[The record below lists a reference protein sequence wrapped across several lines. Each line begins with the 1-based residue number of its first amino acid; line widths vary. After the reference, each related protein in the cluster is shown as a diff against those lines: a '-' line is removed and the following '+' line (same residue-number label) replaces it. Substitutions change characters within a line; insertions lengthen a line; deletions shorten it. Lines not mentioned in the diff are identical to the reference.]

1 MKLFN
6 KFSKILLIVLISV
19 LFLGNGAQKKK
30 VDAAS
35 TYEEKV
41 QEYRAVWVSHFVGD
55 IASYKNETQY
65 KAEVDKLIAQLVE
78 WNMNAMV
85 FHVRTHN
92 NALYN
97 SKLNPLARWWD
108 GVDFDTFDPL
118 HYIIEQCHANG
129 IEFHA
134 WMNPYRITT
143 TGTYPMNSNETT
155 FPEGNPANDPSNFIT
170 VGNNII
176 LDPGIPENRD
186 FIVDTCME
194 LVENYDVDA
203 IHFDDYF
210 YISGADDTAT
220 RNKYNTD
227 GLSLGDFRR
236 KQVDLFIEQL
246 HNAISKYNSE
256 NNKAIEIGISP
267 SGVYR
272 NEGYSSSTIPQYDA
286 NGSLT
291 YPLGSNTAGFAHYDN
306 YLYSDT
312 KYWIDQEWIDYITP
326 QTYHATDNPSSPFGN
341 LVEWWN
347 WVVKNKK
354 VNLSFGIGIYMT
366 LGNDGGW
373 DTPDE
378 FEKQMLLEN
387 QAEYSKGL
395 CLYKYASLFSTSA
408 NMVSHVNA
416 MKSNWTKNIPSAIKP
431 QHTNLPEPVVEN
443 LNINGNLISWDKLD
457 NVRGYIV
464 WQVKKGSFVDTT
476 NISHL
481 YDYIQSTSIEV
492 EDGYDYYVSSVN
504 LANEISKP
512 VLASSLSE
520 TEQLVVAFNSI
531 KFPVTINDE
540 SYFNSLKARYDALTE
555 SDKAKVSNYILLET
569 AFEQL
574 ETIKSLST
582 DVEVFKQTLK
592 TEVLDKYLLP
602 LLYEGYSISWEYVDS
617 SDANLFDIETGEVL
631 VEYLATTIVEL
642 KYTMS
647 KNGVSI
653 SGTHNFNIGY
663 IKQSE
668 TGLIYRNTPNALN
681 KLEDPTANAN
691 FIGWAG
697 VALKFSLNG
706 IDYVYYPAEGNY
718 HDLTSSE
725 IPESKWPSC
734 GFIFRNVSSSSIIAS
749 GEDFVVNE
757 GNGYGYF
764 IVGSDGL
771 VNYCVSSASYSD
783 SITLKP
789 GEMIFIPNY
798 LNSKM
803 TDPILRCGTNIPVGT
818 KIELVTVKW
827 SEEDTNESLAQEIID
842 QIELIGNNITLDSK
856 DQVERAEKLYAA
868 ASPTVQ
874 AMVTNY
880 DKLVIIRGILDELI
894 ERNKEIETAK
904 QNAKNTIANY
914 LDRALY
920 SDTNQATIESLISSF
935 NSLVETKDTTSSIN
949 ELVNEYKIKLD
960 AVKTIKEEEAEI
972 IIDFRKDAIEEL
984 KLINKDIDLY
994 SKENQ
999 GKINAIISEYEILI
1013 NKAETTVEVLE
1024 LTATA
1029 SGLLKAIP
1037 TILDEAKSNA
1047 LKDIEAYYAGIDFT
1061 NYSSTNSSKIRV
1073 LIASAK
1079 AKINTAVTVEAINE
1093 LVTNLKKDVE
1103 AVETISSANAEL
1115 ENAKKDAI
1123 ASIKNYKNLDEYSD
1137 SQKEKIET
1145 IIEEYTT
1152 KINASTTVE
1161 NVNSLKEEAYLK
1173 MDEFEADPFE
1183 KLREEAYR
1191 KAVNYAEEKGIEKG
1205 NNQLTTLLEE
1215 LEKDLE
1221 KAKTST
1227 KIDELLDEF
1236 KMECDKLVDKKPG
1249 TISCLNATYISSI
1262 IMILSLSFI
1271 LISKK
1276 RH

>member
-30 VDAAS
+30 VEAAP

-55 IASYKNETQY
+55 IASYQNETQY

-118 HYIIEQCHANG
+118 NYIIEQCHANG

-176 LDPGIPENRD
+176 LDPGIPGNRD

-256 NNKAIEIGISP
+256 NNKAVEIGISP
-267 SGVYR
+267 SGVYQ
-272 NEGYSSSTIPQYDA
+272 NKSYSSSTIPQYDA

-373 DTPDE
+373 DTADE

-416 MKSNWTKNIPSAIKP
+416 MKRNWTKNIPSAIKP

-443 LNINGNLISWDKLD
+443 LNINGNLITWDKLD

-540 SYFNSLKARYDALTE
+540 SYLNSLKTRYDALTE
-555 SDKAKVSNYILLET
+555 SDKAKVSNYSLLES
-569 AFEQL
+569 ALEQL
-574 ETIKSLST
+574 ATVKALEIDAKLF
-582 DVEVFKQTLK
+582 EKTLK
-592 TEVLDKYLLP
+592 TDILDKYLLP
-602 LLYEGYSISWEYVDS
+602 LLYERYSVSWEYVNS
-617 SDANLFDIETGEVL
+617 SDASLFNIETGEVL
-631 VEYLATTIVEL
+631 VEYLATTIVKL
-642 KYTMS
+642 KYTMTQ
-647 KNGVSI
+647 NGVSY
-653 SGTHNFNIGY
+653 SGTHDLNIGY

-681 KLEDPTANAN
+681 KLEDPTANAS

-725 IPESKWPSC
+725 IPEYKWPSC
-734 GFIFRNVSSSSIIAS
+734 GFIFRNVSSSSITTS
-749 GEDFVVNE
+749 GKDLVVNE
-757 GNGYGYF
+757 ADGYGYF
-764 IVGSDGL
+764 IVGSDGV

-803 TDPILRCGTNIPVGT
+803 TDSILKCGTNLPVGT
-818 KIELVTVKW
+818 KVELVTVKW

-856 DQVERAEKLYAA
+856 DQVERAEKMYASA
-868 ASPTVQ
+868 NPTVQ

-880 DKLVIIRGILDELI
+880 DKLVIIRDILDELI
-894 ERNKEIETAK
+894 ERNKEVENAK
-904 QNAKNTIANY
+904 QNAKETISNY
-914 LDRALY
+914 LDKSLY
-920 SDTNQATIESLISSF
+920 SETNQKTIDSLISSF
-935 NSLVETKDTTSSIN
+935 NSLVETKDTTGAV
-949 ELVNEYKIKLD
+949 EQLVKEFKVKLD
-960 AVKTIKEEEAEI
+960 EVKTQKEEDAEI
-972 IIDFRKDAIEEL
+972 IVEFRKDAIDEL
-984 KLINKDIDLY
+984 KQIIQEIDLY

-999 GKINAIISEYEILI
+999 EKINTIITTYEVLI
-1013 NKAETTVEVLE
+1013 NNAETTIKVLE
-1024 LTATA
+1024 LVNEA
-1029 SGLLKAIP
+1029 SGLLKNIP
-1037 TILDEAKSNA
+1037 TALAEAKAQA
-1047 LKDIEAYYAGIDFT
+1047 LEDIEVYYANIDLT
-1061 NYSSTNSSKIRV
+1061 NYTGSNSSKIRV

-1079 AKINTAVTVEAINE
+1079 AKVNSAKTIKEVEE
-1093 LVTNLKKDVE
+1093 LVTNLKKDIE
-1103 AVETISSANAEL
+1103 AIETISSTQEQL
-1115 ENAKKDAI
+1115 ENVKKEAI
-1123 ASIKNYKNLDEYSD
+1123 EDIENYKNLDDYTASDKEEIEALIDEY
-1137 SQKEKIET
+1137 KV
-1145 IIEEYTT
+1145 
-1152 KINASTTVE
+1152 KINAATTLE
-1161 NVNSLKEEAYLK
+1161 NVTSLKEEAYSK
-1173 MDEFEADPFE
+1173 MDEYEADPFG
-1183 KLREEAYR
+1183 KLREEAYK
-1191 KAVNYAEEKGIEKG
+1191 KAVQYAEEKGIKEG
-1205 NNQLTTLLEE
+1205 NNQLTTLLEK
-1215 LEKDLE
+1215 LEEDLE
-1221 KAKTST
+1221 NAKTST

-1236 KMECDKLVDKKPG
+1236 KLECDKLTKDNNMSF
-1249 TISCLNATYISSI
+1249 SCMNATYVSSI
-1262 IMILSLSFI
+1262 ILIFSLAFV

-1276 RH
+1276 R

>member
-30 VDAAS
+30 VEAAP

-143 TGTYPMNSNETT
+143 TGSYPMNSNETT

-176 LDPGIPENRD
+176 LDPGIPGNRD

-220 RNKYNTD
+220 RNKYNTE

-373 DTPDE
+373 DTADE

-416 MKSNWTKNIPSAIKP
+416 MKRNWTKNIPSAIKP

-443 LNINGNLISWDKLD
+443 LNINGNLITWDKLD

-531 KFPVTINDE
+531 KFPVTINDD
-540 SYFNSLKARYDALTE
+540 SYLNSLKARYDALTE
-555 SDKAKVSNYILLET
+555 TDKAKVSNYSLLES
-569 AFEQL
+569 ALEQL
-574 ETIKSLST
+574 ATVKALEIDAKLF
-582 DVEVFKQTLK
+582 EKTLK
-592 TEVLDKYLLP
+592 TDVLDKYLLP
-602 LLYEGYSISWEYVDS
+602 LLYERYSVSWEYVNS
-617 SDANLFDIETGEVL
+617 SDASLFNIETGEVL
-631 VEYLATTIVEL
+631 VEYLATTIVKL
-642 KYTMS
+642 KYTMTQ
-647 KNGVSI
+647 NGVSY
-653 SGTHNFNIGY
+653 SGTHDLNIGY

-681 KLEDPTANAN
+681 KLEDPTANAS

-725 IPESKWPSC
+725 IPEYKWPSC
-734 GFIFRNVSSSSIIAS
+734 GFIFRNVSSSSITTS
-749 GEDFVVNE
+749 GKDLVVNE
-757 GNGYGYF
+757 ADGYGYF
-764 IVGSDGL
+764 IVGSDGV

-803 TDPILRCGTNIPVGT
+803 TDSILKCGTNLPVGT
-818 KIELVTVKW
+818 KVELVTVKW

-856 DQVERAEKLYAA
+856 DQVERAEKMYASA
-868 ASPTVQ
+868 NPTVQ

-880 DKLVIIRGILDELI
+880 DKLVIIRDILDELI
-894 ERNKEIETAK
+894 ERNKEVENAK
-904 QNAKNTIANY
+904 QNAKNTISSY
-914 LDRALY
+914 LDKSLY
-920 SDTNQATIESLISSF
+920 SETNQKTIDSLISSF
-935 NSLVETKDTTSSIN
+935 NSLVETKDTTGAV
-949 ELVNEYKIKLD
+949 EQLVKEFKVKLD
-960 AVKTIKEEEAEI
+960 EVKTQKEEDAEI
-972 IIDFRKDAIEEL
+972 IVEFRKDAIAEL
-984 KLINKDIDLY
+984 KQIIQEIDLY

-999 GKINAIISEYEILI
+999 EKINTIITTYEALI
-1013 NKAETTVEVLE
+1013 NNAETTIKVLE
-1024 LTATA
+1024 LVNEA
-1029 SGLLKAIP
+1029 SGLLKNIP
-1037 TILDEAKSNA
+1037 TALAEAKVQA
-1047 LKDIEAYYAGIDFT
+1047 LEDIEVYYATIDLA
-1061 NYSSTNSSKIRV
+1061 NYSGSNSSKIRV

-1079 AKINTAVTVEAINE
+1079 AKVNSAKTIKEVEE
-1093 LVTNLKKDVE
+1093 LVTNLKKDIE
-1103 AVETISSANAEL
+1103 AIETISSTQEQL
-1115 ENAKKDAI
+1115 ENVKKEAI
-1123 ASIKNYKNLDEYSD
+1123 EAIENYKNLDDYNASD
-1137 SQKEKIET
+1137 KEAIEAL
-1145 IIEEYTT
+1145 IEEYKV
-1152 KINASTTVE
+1152 KINAATTLE
-1161 NVNSLKEEAYLK
+1161 NVNSLKEEAYSK
-1173 MDEFEADPFE
+1173 MDEYEADPFG
-1183 KLREEAYR
+1183 KLREEAYK
-1191 KAVNYAEEKGIEKG
+1191 KAVQYAEEKGIKEG
-1205 NNQLTTLLEE
+1205 NNQLTTLLEK
-1215 LEKDLE
+1215 LEEDLE
-1221 KAKTST
+1221 NAKTST

-1236 KMECDKLVDKKPG
+1236 KLECDKLTKG
-1249 TISCLNATYISSI
+1249 NNMSLSCMNATYVSSI
-1262 IMILSLSFI
+1262 ILMFSLAFV

-1276 RH
+1276 R

>member
-30 VDAAS
+30 VEAAP

-373 DTPDE
+373 DTADE

-416 MKSNWTKNIPSAIKP
+416 MKRNWTKNIPSAIKP
-431 QHTNLPEPVVEN
+431 QHTNLPEPVVKN

-481 YDYIQSTSIEV
+481 YDYVQTTSIEV

-540 SYFNSLKARYDALTE
+540 SYLNSLKARYDALTE
-555 SDKAKVSNYILLET
+555 SDKAKVSNYSLLES
-569 AFEQL
+569 ALEQL
-574 ETIKSLST
+574 TTVKALEIDAKLF
-582 DVEVFKQTLK
+582 EKTLK
-592 TEVLDKYLLP
+592 KDVLDKYLLP
-602 LLYEGYSISWEYVDS
+602 LLYERYSVSWEYVNS
-617 SDANLFDIETGEVL
+617 GDASLFNIETGEVL
-631 VEYLATTIVEL
+631 VEYLATTIVKL
-642 KYTMS
+642 KYTMTQ
-647 KNGVSI
+647 NGVSY
-653 SGTHNFNIGY
+653 SGTHDLNIGY

-681 KLEDPTANAN
+681 KLEDPTANAS

-706 IDYVYYPAEGNY
+706 INYVYYPAEGNY

-725 IPESKWPSC
+725 IPEYKWPSC
-734 GFIFRNVSSSSIIAS
+734 GFIFRNVSPSSITTS
-749 GEDFVVNE
+749 GKDLVVNE
-757 GNGYGYF
+757 ADGYGYF
-764 IVGSDGL
+764 IVGSDGV

-803 TDPILRCGTNIPVGT
+803 TDSILKCGTNLPVGT
-818 KIELVTVKW
+818 KVELVTVKW

-856 DQVERAEKLYAA
+856 DQVERAEKMYASA
-868 ASPTVQ
+868 NPTVQ

-880 DKLVIIRGILDELI
+880 DKLVIIRDILDELI
-894 ERNKEIETAK
+894 ERNKEVENAK
-904 QNAKNTIANY
+904 QNAKNTISSY
-914 LDRALY
+914 LDKSLY
-920 SDTNQATIESLISSF
+920 SETNQKTIDSLISSF
-935 NSLVETKDTTSSIN
+935 NSLVETKDTTGAV
-949 ELVNEYKIKLD
+949 EQLVKEFKVKLD
-960 AVKTIKEEEAEI
+960 EVKTQKEEDAEI
-972 IIDFRKDAIEEL
+972 IVEFRKDAIAEL
-984 KLINKDIDLY
+984 KQIIQEIDLY

-999 GKINAIISEYEILI
+999 EKINTIITTYEALI
-1013 NKAETTVEVLE
+1013 NNAETTIKVLE
-1024 LTATA
+1024 LVNEA
-1029 SGLLKAIP
+1029 SGLLKVIP
-1037 TILDEAKSNA
+1037 RALAEAKVQA
-1047 LKDIEAYYAGIDFT
+1047 LEDIEVYYANIDLA
-1061 NYSSTNSSKIRV
+1061 NYSGSNSSKIRV

-1079 AKINTAVTVEAINE
+1079 AKVNSAKTIKEVEE
-1093 LVTNLKKDVE
+1093 LVTNLKKDIE
-1103 AVETISSANAEL
+1103 AIETISSTQEQL
-1115 ENAKKDAI
+1115 ENVKKEAI
-1123 ASIKNYKNLDEYSD
+1123 EDIENYKNLDDYNASD
-1137 SQKEKIET
+1137 KEAIEAL
-1145 IIEEYTT
+1145 IEEYKV
-1152 KINASTTVE
+1152 KINAATTLE
-1161 NVNSLKEEAYLK
+1161 NVTSLKEEAYSK
-1173 MDEFEADPFE
+1173 MDEYEADPFG
-1183 KLREEAYR
+1183 KLREEAYK
-1191 KAVNYAEEKGIEKG
+1191 KAVQYAEEKGIKEG
-1205 NNQLTTLLEE
+1205 NNQLTTLLEK
-1215 LEKDLE
+1215 LEEDLE
-1221 KAKTST
+1221 NAKTST

-1236 KMECDKLVDKKPG
+1236 KLECDKLTKG
-1249 TISCLNATYISSI
+1249 NNMSLSCMNATYVSSI
-1262 IMILSLSFI
+1262 ILMFSLAFV

-1276 RH
+1276 R

>member
-1 MKLFN
+1 MKIFN

-30 VDAAS
+30 VEAAS
-35 TYEEKV
+35 TYEEKI

-134 WMNPYRITT
+134 WMNPYRISTN
-143 TGTYPMNSNETT
+143 GSYPMNSNETT

-170 VGNNII
+170 VGDNII

-220 RNKYNTD
+220 RNKYNKE
-227 GLSLGDFRR
+227 GLSLGNFRR

-267 SGVYR
+267 SGVYQ
-272 NEGYSSSTIPQYDA
+272 NKSYSSSTVPQYDA

-291 YPLGSNTAGFAHYDN
+291 YPLGSNTSGFAHYDN

-326 QTYHATDNPSSPFGN
+326 QTYHATDNQYSPFGN

-354 VNLSFGIGIYMT
+354 VNLSFGIGIYMA

-387 QAEYSKGL
+387 QADYSKGL
-395 CLYKYASLFSTSA
+395 CLYKYGSLFSTSA

-416 MKSNWTKNIPSAIKP
+416 MKRNWTKNIPSAVKP
-431 QHTNLPEPVVEN
+431 QHTNLPEPVVKN

-464 WQVKKGSFVDTT
+464 WQVKKGSVVDTT

-520 TEQLVVAFNSI
+520 PEQLVAAFNSI
-531 KFPVTINDE
+531 KFPVSISDD
-540 SYFNSLKARYDALTE
+540 SYLNSLKARYDALTE
-555 SDKAKVSNYILLET
+555 SDKAKVSNYSLLES
-569 AFEQL
+569 ALEQL
-574 ETIKSLST
+574 ATIKALEI
-582 DVEVFKQTLK
+582 DAKLFEKTLK
-592 TEVLDKYLLP
+592 TDVLDKYLLP
-602 LLYEGYSISWEYVDS
+602 LLYERYSVSWEYVNE
-617 SDANLFDIETGEVL
+617 SDASLFNIETGEVL
-631 VEYLATTIVEL
+631 VEYLATTIVKL
-642 KYTMS
+642 KYTMTQ
-647 KNGVSI
+647 NGVSY
-653 SGTHNFNIGY
+653 SGIHDLNIGY

-706 IDYVYYPAEGNY
+706 IDYVFYPAEGNY
-718 HDLTSSE
+718 HDLTSNE
-725 IPESKWPSC
+725 IPVSKWHSC
-734 GFIFRNVSSSSIIAS
+734 GYLYRNVSSSSITAS
-749 GEDFVVNE
+749 GKDLVVNE
-757 GNGYGYF
+757 TNGYGYF
-764 IVGSDGL
+764 IVGSNGL
-771 VNYCVSSASYSD
+771 VNYCVSSASKSE

-789 GEMIFIPNY
+789 GEMLFIPNY
-798 LNSKM
+798 LNSQM
-803 TDPILRCGTNIPVGT
+803 TDPILKSGTNFPVGT
-818 KIELVTVKW
+818 KVELVTVKW
-827 SEEDTNESLAQEIID
+827 SEEDTNETLAQEIID

-856 DQVERAEKLYAA
+856 DQIERAEKMYASA
-868 ASPTVQ
+868 NPTVQ

-880 DKLVIIRGILDELI
+880 DKLVIIRDILDELI
-894 ERNKEIETAK
+894 ERNKEVENAK
-904 QNAKNTIANY
+904 QNAKDTIANY
-914 LDRALY
+914 LDKTLY
-920 SDTNQATIESLISSF
+920 SKTNQKTIDSLISSF
-935 NSLVETKDTTSSIN
+935 NSLVDTKDTTSAV
-949 ELVNEYKIKLD
+949 EQLVKEFKLKLD
-960 AVKTIKEEEAEI
+960 EVKTQVEEDAEI
-972 IIDFRKDAIEEL
+972 IVEFRKDAIDEL
-984 KLINKDIDLY
+984 KQINQELDLY

-999 GKINAIISEYEILI
+999 EKINTIITTYEALI
-1013 NKAETTVEVLE
+1013 NKAETTIKVLE
-1024 LTATA
+1024 LVEEAV
-1029 SGLLKAIP
+1029 GLLKNIP
-1037 TILDEAKSNA
+1037 TTLDEAKAQA
-1047 LKDIEAYYAGIDFT
+1047 LEDIEAYYATIDLT
-1061 NYSSTNSSKIRV
+1061 DYTGSNSSKIRV
-1073 LIASAK
+1073 LVASAK
-1079 AKINTAVTVEAINE
+1079 AKVNAAKTIEAIEE
-1093 LVTNLKKDVE
+1093 LVATLKKDI
-1103 AVETISSANAEL
+1103 ASIETLSSNKEEL
-1115 ENAKKDAI
+1115 ENAKKEAI
-1123 ASIKNYKNLDEYSD
+1123 EDIENYKNLDDFSASDKEELEALIVEY
-1137 SQKEKIET
+1137 KAKISAA
-1145 IIEEYTT
+1145 TT
-1152 KINASTTVE
+1152 LE
-1161 NVNSLKEEAYLK
+1161 NVNSLKEELYSK
-1173 MDEFEADPFE
+1173 MDKFEADPFG
-1183 KLREEAYR
+1183 KIREEAY
-1191 KAVNYAEEKGIEKG
+1191 KEAVQYAKEKGIKEG
-1205 NNQLTTLLEE
+1205 NNQLTTLLEK
-1215 LEKDLE
+1215 LEEDLE

-1227 KIDELLDEF
+1227 KIDELLEGF
-1236 KMECDKLVDKKPG
+1236 KLECDKLAKDN
-1249 TISCLNATYISSI
+1249 TSFSCMNATYVSSI
-1262 IMILSLSFI
+1262 ILIFSLAFV

-1276 RH
+1276 R

>member
-6 KFSKILLIVLISV
+6 KFNKILLIVLISV
-19 LFLGNGAQKKK
+19 LFLGNWAQKKK
-30 VDAAS
+30 VEAAP

-220 RNKYNTD
+220 RNKYNTE

-256 NNKAIEIGISP
+256 NNKAVEIGISP
-267 SGVYR
+267 SGVYQ
-272 NEGYSSSTIPQYDA
+272 NKSYSSSTIPQYDA

-354 VNLSFGIGIYMT
+354 VNLSFGIGIYMAAS
-366 LGNDGGW
+366 NDGGW
-373 DTPDE
+373 DTADE

-395 CLYKYASLFSTSA
+395 CLYKYGSLFDTST

-416 MKSNWTKNIPSAIKP
+416 MKRNWTKNIPSAIKP
-431 QHTNLPEPVVEN
+431 QHTNLPEPVVES

-464 WQVKKGSFVDTT
+464 WQVKKGSVVDTT

-540 SYFNSLKARYDALTE
+540 SYLNSLKARYDVLTE
-555 SDKAKVSNYILLET
+555 SDKEKVSNYSLLES
-569 AFEQL
+569 ALEQL
-574 ETIKSLST
+574 TTVKALEIDAKLF
-582 DVEVFKQTLK
+582 EKTLK
-592 TEVLDKYLLP
+592 KDVLDKYLLP
-602 LLYEGYSISWEYVDS
+602 LLYERYSVSWEYVNS
-617 SDANLFDIETGEVL
+617 SDASLFNIETGEVL
-631 VEYLATTIVEL
+631 VEYLATTIVKL
-642 KYTMS
+642 KYTMTQ
-647 KNGVSI
+647 NGVSY
-653 SGTHNFNIGY
+653 SGTHDLNIGY

-681 KLEDPTANAN
+681 KLEDPTANAS

-734 GFIFRNVSSSSIIAS
+734 GFIFRNVSLSSITAS
-749 GEDFVVNE
+749 GKDFVVNE
-757 GNGYGYF
+757 ANGYGYF
-764 IVGSDGL
+764 IVGSDGV

-803 TDPILRCGTNIPVGT
+803 TDSILKCGTNLPVGT
-818 KIELVTVKW
+818 KVELVTVKW

-856 DQVERAEKLYAA
+856 DQVERAEKMYAS

-880 DKLVIIRGILDELI
+880 DKLVIIRDILDELI
-894 ERNKEIETAK
+894 ERNKEVENAK
-904 QNAKNTIANY
+904 QNAKDTISNY
-914 LDRALY
+914 LDKSLY
-920 SDTNQATIESLISSF
+920 SETNQQTIDSLISSF
-935 NSLVETKDTTSSIN
+935 NSLVETKDTTGAV
-949 ELVNEYKIKLD
+949 EQLVKEFKVKLD
-960 AVKTIKEEEAEI
+960 EVKTQKEEDAEI
-972 IIDFRKDAIEEL
+972 IVEFRKDAIDEL
-984 KLINKDIDLY
+984 KQIIQEIDLY

-999 GKINAIISEYEILI
+999 EKIYTIITTYEALI
-1013 NKAETTVEVLE
+1013 NNAETTIKVLE
-1024 LTATA
+1024 LVNEA
-1029 SGLLKAIP
+1029 SGLLKVIP
-1037 TILDEAKSNA
+1037 RALAEAKVQA
-1047 LKDIEAYYAGIDFT
+1047 LEDIEVYYATIDLT
-1061 NYSSTNSSKIRV
+1061 NYTGSNSSKIRV

-1079 AKINTAVTVEAINE
+1079 AKVNSAKTIKEVEE
-1093 LVTNLKKDVE
+1093 LVTNLKKDIE
-1103 AVETISSANAEL
+1103 AIETISSTQEQL
-1115 ENAKKDAI
+1115 ENVKKEAI
-1123 ASIKNYKNLDEYSD
+1123 EDIENYKNLDDYNASDKEEIEALIDEY
-1137 SQKEKIET
+1137 KV
-1145 IIEEYTT
+1145 
-1152 KINASTTVE
+1152 KINAATTLE
-1161 NVNSLKEEAYLK
+1161 NVNSLKEEAYSK
-1173 MDEFEADPFE
+1173 MDEYEADPFG
-1183 KLREEAYR
+1183 KLREEAYK
-1191 KAVNYAEEKGIEKG
+1191 KAVQYAEEKGIKEG
-1205 NNQLTTLLEE
+1205 NNQLTTLLEK
-1215 LEKDLE
+1215 LEEDLE
-1221 KAKTST
+1221 NAKTST

-1236 KMECDKLVDKKPG
+1236 KLECDRLTKDNNMSL
-1249 TISCLNATYISSI
+1249 SCMNATYVSSI
-1262 IMILSLSFI
+1262 ILMFSLAFV

-1276 RH
+1276 R

>member
-30 VDAAS
+30 VEAAP

-143 TGTYPMNSNETT
+143 TGSYPMNSNETT
-155 FPEGNPANDPSNFIT
+155 YPEGNPANDPSNFIT

-220 RNKYNTD
+220 RNKYNTE

-373 DTPDE
+373 DTADE

-416 MKSNWTKNIPSAIKP
+416 MKRNWTKNIPSAIKP

-443 LNINGNLISWDKLD
+443 LNINGNLITWDKLD

-540 SYFNSLKARYDALTE
+540 SYLNSLKTRYDALTE
-555 SDKAKVSNYILLET
+555 SDKAKVSNYSLLES
-569 AFEQL
+569 ALEQL
-574 ETIKSLST
+574 ATVKALEIDAKLF
-582 DVEVFKQTLK
+582 EKTLK
-592 TEVLDKYLLP
+592 TDILDKYLLP
-602 LLYEGYSISWEYVDS
+602 LLYERYSVSWEYVNS
-617 SDANLFDIETGEVL
+617 SDASLFNIETGEVL
-631 VEYLATTIVEL
+631 VEYLATTIVKL
-642 KYTMS
+642 KYTMTQ
-647 KNGVSI
+647 NGVSY
-653 SGTHNFNIGY
+653 SGTHDLNIGY

-681 KLEDPTANAN
+681 KLEDPTANAS

-706 IDYVYYPAEGNY
+706 INYVYYPAEGNY

-725 IPESKWPSC
+725 IPEYKWPSC
-734 GFIFRNVSSSSIIAS
+734 GFIFRNVSSSSITTS
-749 GEDFVVNE
+749 GKDLVVNE
-757 GNGYGYF
+757 ADGYGYF
-764 IVGSDGL
+764 IVGSDGV

-803 TDPILRCGTNIPVGT
+803 TDSILKCGTNLPVGT
-818 KIELVTVKW
+818 KVELVTVKW

-856 DQVERAEKLYAA
+856 DQVERAEKMYASA
-868 ASPTVQ
+868 NPTVQ

-880 DKLVIIRGILDELI
+880 DKLVIIRDILDELI
-894 ERNKEIETAK
+894 ERNKEVENAK
-904 QNAKNTIANY
+904 QNAKNTISSY
-914 LDRALY
+914 LDKSLY
-920 SDTNQATIESLISSF
+920 SETNQKTIDSLISSF
-935 NSLVETKDTTSSIN
+935 NSLVETKDTTGAV
-949 ELVNEYKIKLD
+949 EQLVKEFKVKLD
-960 AVKTIKEEEAEI
+960 EVKTQKEEDAEI
-972 IIDFRKDAIEEL
+972 IVEFRKDAIDEL
-984 KLINKDIDLY
+984 KQIIQEIDLY

-999 GKINAIISEYEILI
+999 EKINTIITTYEALI
-1013 NKAETTVEVLE
+1013 NNAETTIKVLE
-1024 LTATA
+1024 LVNEA
-1029 SGLLKAIP
+1029 SGLLKNIP
-1037 TILDEAKSNA
+1037 TALAEAKVQA
-1047 LKDIEAYYAGIDFT
+1047 LEDIEVYYGNIDLT
-1061 NYSSTNSSKIRV
+1061 NYTGSNSSKIRV

-1079 AKINTAVTVEAINE
+1079 AKVNSAKTIKEVEE
-1093 LVTNLKKDVE
+1093 LVTNLKKDIE
-1103 AVETISSANAEL
+1103 AIETISSTQEQL
-1115 ENAKKDAI
+1115 ENVKKEAI
-1123 ASIKNYKNLDEYSD
+1123 EDIENYKNLDDYNASD
-1137 SQKEKIET
+1137 KEAIEAL
-1145 IIEEYTT
+1145 IEEYKV
-1152 KINASTTVE
+1152 KINAATTLE
-1161 NVNSLKEEAYLK
+1161 NVTSLKEEAYSK
-1173 MDEFEADPFE
+1173 MDEYEADPFG
-1183 KLREEAYR
+1183 KLREEAYK
-1191 KAVNYAEEKGIEKG
+1191 KAVQYAEEKGIKEG
-1205 NNQLTTLLEE
+1205 NNQLTTLLEK
-1215 LEKDLE
+1215 LEEDLE
-1221 KAKTST
+1221 NAKTST

-1236 KMECDKLVDKKPG
+1236 KLECDKLTKG
-1249 TISCLNATYISSI
+1249 NNMSLSCMNATYVSSI
-1262 IMILSLSFI
+1262 ILMFSLAFV

-1276 RH
+1276 R

>member
-19 LFLGNGAQKKK
+19 LFLGNGTQKKK
-30 VDAAS
+30 VEAAP

-220 RNKYNTD
+220 RNKYNTE

-373 DTPDE
+373 DTADE

-416 MKSNWTKNIPSAIKP
+416 MKRNWTKNIPSAIKP

-443 LNINGNLISWDKLD
+443 LNINGNLITWDKLD

-531 KFPVTINDE
+531 KFPVTINDD
-540 SYFNSLKARYDALTE
+540 SYLNSLKARYDALTE
-555 SDKAKVSNYILLET
+555 TDKAKVSNYSLLES
-569 AFEQL
+569 ALEQL
-574 ETIKSLST
+574 ATVKALEIDAKLF
-582 DVEVFKQTLK
+582 EKTLK
-592 TEVLDKYLLP
+592 TDVLDKYLLP
-602 LLYEGYSISWEYVDS
+602 LLYERYSVSWEYVNS
-617 SDANLFDIETGEVL
+617 GDASLFNIETGEVL
-631 VEYLATTIVEL
+631 VEYLATTIVKL
-642 KYTMS
+642 KYTMTQ
-647 KNGVSI
+647 NGVSY
-653 SGTHNFNIGY
+653 SGTHDLNIGY

-681 KLEDPTANAN
+681 KLEDPTANAS

-706 IDYVYYPAEGNY
+706 INYVYYPAEGNY

-725 IPESKWPSC
+725 IPEYKWPSC
-734 GFIFRNVSSSSIIAS
+734 GFIFRNVSPSSITTS
-749 GEDFVVNE
+749 GKDLVVNE
-757 GNGYGYF
+757 ADGYGYF
-764 IVGSDGL
+764 IVGSDGV

-803 TDPILRCGTNIPVGT
+803 TDSILKCGTNLPVGT
-818 KIELVTVKW
+818 KVELVTVKW

-856 DQVERAEKLYAA
+856 DQVERAEKMYASA
-868 ASPTVQ
+868 NPTVQ

-880 DKLVIIRGILDELI
+880 DKLVIIRDILDELI
-894 ERNKEIETAK
+894 ERNKEVENAK
-904 QNAKNTIANY
+904 QNAKNTISSY
-914 LDRALY
+914 LDKSLY
-920 SDTNQATIESLISSF
+920 SETNQKTIDSLISSF
-935 NSLVETKDTTSSIN
+935 NSLVETKDTTGAV
-949 ELVNEYKIKLD
+949 EQLVKEFKVKLD
-960 AVKTIKEEEAEI
+960 EVKTQKEEDAEI
-972 IIDFRKDAIEEL
+972 IVEFRKDAIAEL
-984 KLINKDIDLY
+984 KQIIQEIDLY

-999 GKINAIISEYEILI
+999 EKINTIITTYEALI
-1013 NKAETTVEVLE
+1013 NNAETTIKVLE
-1024 LTATA
+1024 LVNEA
-1029 SGLLKAIP
+1029 SGLLKNIP
-1037 TILDEAKSNA
+1037 TALAEAKVQA
-1047 LKDIEAYYAGIDFT
+1047 LEDIEVYYANIDLA
-1061 NYSSTNSSKIRV
+1061 NYSGSNSSKIRV

-1079 AKINTAVTVEAINE
+1079 AKVNSAKTIKEVEE
-1093 LVTNLKKDVE
+1093 LVTNLKKDIE
-1103 AVETISSANAEL
+1103 AIETISSTQEQL
-1115 ENAKKDAI
+1115 ENVKKEAI
-1123 ASIKNYKNLDEYSD
+1123 EAIENYKNLDDYNASD
-1137 SQKEKIET
+1137 KEAIEAL
-1145 IIEEYTT
+1145 IEEYKV
-1152 KINASTTVE
+1152 KINAATTLE
-1161 NVNSLKEEAYLK
+1161 NVNSLKEEAYSK
-1173 MDEFEADPFE
+1173 MDEYEADPFG
-1183 KLREEAYR
+1183 KLREEAYK
-1191 KAVNYAEEKGIEKG
+1191 KAVQYAEEKGIKEG
-1205 NNQLTTLLEE
+1205 NNQLTTLLEK
-1215 LEKDLE
+1215 LEEDLE
-1221 KAKTST
+1221 NAKTST

-1236 KMECDKLVDKKPG
+1236 KLECDKLTKG
-1249 TISCLNATYISSI
+1249 NNMSLSCMNATYVSSI
-1262 IMILSLSFI
+1262 ILMFSLAFV

-1276 RH
+1276 R

>member
-30 VDAAS
+30 VEAAP

-373 DTPDE
+373 DTADE

-416 MKSNWTKNIPSAIKP
+416 MKRNWTKNIPSAIKP
-431 QHTNLPEPVVEN
+431 QHTNLPEPVVKN

-481 YDYIQSTSIEV
+481 YDYVQTTSIEV

-540 SYFNSLKARYDALTE
+540 SYLNSLKARYDALTE
-555 SDKAKVSNYILLET
+555 SDKAKVSNYSLLES
-569 AFEQL
+569 ALEQL
-574 ETIKSLST
+574 TTVKALEIDAQLFEK
-582 DVEVFKQTLK
+582 TLK
-592 TEVLDKYLLP
+592 TDILDKYLLP
-602 LLYEGYSISWEYVDS
+602 LLYERYSVSWEYVNS
-617 SDANLFDIETGEVL
+617 GDASLFNIETGEVL
-631 VEYLATTIVEL
+631 VEYLATTIVKL
-642 KYTMS
+642 KYTMTQ
-647 KNGVSI
+647 NGVSY
-653 SGTHNFNIGY
+653 SGTHDLNIGY

-681 KLEDPTANAN
+681 KLEDPTANAS

-706 IDYVYYPAEGNY
+706 INYVYYPAEGNY

-725 IPESKWPSC
+725 IPEYKWPSC
-734 GFIFRNVSSSSIIAS
+734 GFIFRNVSPSSITTS
-749 GEDFVVNE
+749 GKDLVVNE
-757 GNGYGYF
+757 ADGYGYF
-764 IVGSDGL
+764 IVGSDGV

-803 TDPILRCGTNIPVGT
+803 TDSILKCGTNLPVGT
-818 KIELVTVKW
+818 KVELVTVKW

-856 DQVERAEKLYAA
+856 DQVERAEKMYASA
-868 ASPTVQ
+868 NPTVQ

-880 DKLVIIRGILDELI
+880 DKLVIIRDILDELI
-894 ERNKEIETAK
+894 ERNKEVENAK
-904 QNAKNTIANY
+904 QNAKNTISSY
-914 LDRALY
+914 LDKSLY
-920 SDTNQATIESLISSF
+920 SETNQKTIDSLISSF
-935 NSLVETKDTTSSIN
+935 NSLVETKDTTGAV
-949 ELVNEYKIKLD
+949 EQLVKEFKVKLD
-960 AVKTIKEEEAEI
+960 EVKTQKEEDAEI
-972 IIDFRKDAIEEL
+972 IVEFRKDAIAEL
-984 KLINKDIDLY
+984 KQIIQEIDLY

-999 GKINAIISEYEILI
+999 EKINTIITTYEALI
-1013 NKAETTVEVLE
+1013 NNAETTIKVLE
-1024 LTATA
+1024 LVNEA
-1029 SGLLKAIP
+1029 SGLLKNIP
-1037 TILDEAKSNA
+1037 TALAEAKVQA
-1047 LKDIEAYYAGIDFT
+1047 LEDIEVYYANIDLA
-1061 NYSSTNSSKIRV
+1061 NYSGSNSSKIRV

-1079 AKINTAVTVEAINE
+1079 AKVNSAKTIKEVEE
-1093 LVTNLKKDVE
+1093 LVTNLKKDIE
-1103 AVETISSANAEL
+1103 AIETISSTQEQL
-1115 ENAKKDAI
+1115 ENVKKEAI
-1123 ASIKNYKNLDEYSD
+1123 EDIENYKNLDDYNASD
-1137 SQKEKIET
+1137 KEAIEAL
-1145 IIEEYTT
+1145 IEEYKV
-1152 KINASTTVE
+1152 KINAATTLE
-1161 NVNSLKEEAYLK
+1161 NVTSLKEEAYSK
-1173 MDEFEADPFE
+1173 MDEYEADPFG
-1183 KLREEAYR
+1183 KLREEAYK
-1191 KAVNYAEEKGIEKG
+1191 KAVQYAEEKGIKEG
-1205 NNQLTTLLEE
+1205 NNQLTTLLEK
-1215 LEKDLE
+1215 LEEDLE
-1221 KAKTST
+1221 NAKTST

-1236 KMECDKLVDKKPG
+1236 KLECDKLTKG
-1249 TISCLNATYISSI
+1249 NNMSLSCMNATYVSSI
-1262 IMILSLSFI
+1262 ILMFSLAFV

-1276 RH
+1276 R